1 MIKNLSRLLLLI
13 FLITSGY
20 ALAVTHPEFA
30 QPQAPVTAI
39 TPINVSSGDIASVVK
54 AWDSHTANLTKAPG
68 FISATLYQSVLP
80 DHPWP
85 LIEVAQ
91 WQSWTSWT
99 KAHDNAD
106 RNHQTGFYR
115 PAVAYVNFTA
125 RQEGQTS
132 EALLDRV
139 KKDPAFSHPGA
150 PFVFINLMEMSPK
163 DATTFIA
170 DWKIRSQLTRQQAGS
185 MNATLYRAVLPDE
198 RYSIINVSQWQ
209 SYNAFVDAQND
220 PTYSRQ
226 LQNNLTQTSSI
237 KLIRGFF
244 RPVAY
249 QFQAYD

>member
-1 MIKNLSRLLLLI
+1 MIKNLSQLLLI
-13 FLITSGY
+13 AFLITSGS
-20 ALAVTHPEFA
+20 ALAATSPEIK
-30 QPQAPVTAI
+30 QPEAPITAI
-39 TPINVSSGDIASVVK
+39 TSINVSPGDIDSAVK
-54 AWDSHTANLTKAPG
+54 AWDSRTASLTKAPG

-91 WQSWTSWT
+91 WQSYTTWT

-106 RNHQTGFYR
+106 RNLLTGFYR

-150 PFVFINLMEMSPK
+150 PFIFINLMEMTPK

-226 LQNNLTQTSSI
+226 LQNNLNQTSSI

-249 QFQAYD
+249 QIQTYD